1 MIAIEK
7 AGGLAAEDARD
18 EKTREEWG
26 WKRGREEWRRRLRGR
41 AAARRRERS
50 RIDREKRGEGRRKR
64 ANERARKGKSE
75 TGCRG

>member
-7 AGGLAAEDARD
+7 AGGLAAANARD

-26 WKRGREEWRRRLRGR
+26 WKRGREEWRRRLRGC

-50 RIDREKRGEGRRKR
+50 GIDREKRGREEEGSEGARAKERK
-64 ANERARKGKSE
+64 E
-75 TGCRG
+75 